1 MDVNFFSKAC
11 DVLLEVEINESGA
24 LRFENEYLEITGVA
38 PRIGIGYQYQS
49 NKWGREFRVYFNADL
64 DIIDELVDK
73 DVHVESGD
81 RPYRSSRTYR
91 INNRD
96 FFWSL
101 VNSGY
106 RLGEN

>member
-1 MDVNFFSKAC
+1 MDVSFFSKVS
-11 DVLLEVEINESGA
+11 DVLLEVEINQNGA
-24 LRFENEYLEITGVA
+24 TRFEKEYRDSTGVM
-38 PRIGIGYQYQS
+38 PCIGLGYQHQN
-49 NKWGREFRVYFNADL
+49 NKWGGEYRVYFNANL
-64 DIIDELVDK
+64 DVVDELEDK
-73 DVHVESGD
+73 GIHVESGD

-101 VNSGY
+101 VSSGY

>member
-1 MDVNFFSKAC
+1 MDVSFFSDAQ
-11 DVLLEVEINESGA
+11 DVLLEVEINEDGVS
-24 LRFENEYLEITGVA
+24 RFESEYMEITGVT
-38 PRIGIGYQYQS
+38 PRIGVGYQHQN
-49 NKWGREFRVYFNADL
+49 NKWGAEFRVYFNADL
-64 DIIDELVDK
+64 DVTDELSDNG
-73 DVHVESGD
+73 VHVESGG

-91 INNRD
+91 INNRE